1 MAKQESTITVI
12 ARVKTKNLSIN
23 EDPEAG
29 SGNDESGF
37 YMWSMCHSFTVQLY
51 KLQIRSSTGFVAF
64 SIGTFCLWVLLEKN
78 LSDDIVIVILYHHGS
93 KELIF

>member
-1 MAKQESTITVI
+1 MVKQGSTITVI
-12 ARVKTKNLSIN
+12 ARVKTKNLYIN

-51 KLQIRSSTGFVAF
+51 KLQIRSSTGLVFV
-64 SIGTFCLWVLLEKN
+64 GP
-78 LSDDIVIVILYHHGS
+78 LSVFVPIKLRRKS
-93 KELIF
+93 KVFRINQGYSW